1 MSSNTEGLLQKT
13 AAKERS
19 ELRGEDF
26 QEAAMTK
33 VEPLWCCIGKW
44 GPGRHVGKWRNLDK
58 KKKKVR
64 L

>member
-1 MSSNTEGLLQKT
+1 MSSNTEGLLQES
-13 AAKERS
+13 AAKEHP

-44 GPGRHVGKWRNLDK
+44 APGDVGKWRNLDK
-58 KKKKVR
+58 KKKVR